1 MIFLI
6 SYLCFLYLHYGVPF
20 LSECLEY
27 TNNWCFIILGVN
39 QVALLRNHYFGRTD
53 FLRIHIVSTVFVVGT
68 GHNELDHRLCIL
80 V

>member
-53 FLRIHIVSTVFVVGT
+53 F
-68 GHNELDHRLCIL
+68 
-80 V
+80 